1 MVVNNIAAGL
11 KKLGFS
17 DYEAKAWIAL
27 LKENPSTPYEVA
39 RESGIPTSKIYEVL
53 SRLETKEMVT
63 VTRRDKKSLYAPSDY
78 RKVLEEMR
86 DTMDST
92 LNSLEQNIENLSPAE
107 PVSFI
112 WNLDDYGFC
121 IEKAI
126 EISAGAEKSLLISGY
141 EEELHQL
148 KEVLADRD
156 QEGLL
161 IATVHFGESGTSAG
175 MEFQH
180 PIKETIYSE
189 KGGRGFVIVAD
200 EAIALMA
207 TVQKNNHIE
216 GAWSESTGFVNL
228 AEDYI
233 KHDIYIMKIVKRF
246 DKLLKKSFGDNYQ
259 FLRDVFNDEEAE

>member
-1 MVVNNIAAGL
+1 MVVNNIASSL

-27 LKENPSTPYEVA
+27 LRENPSTPYEVA

-53 SRLETKEMVT
+53 SRLETKKMVT

-78 RKVLEEMR
+78 RKILGKMR

-92 LNSLEQNIENLSPAE
+92 LDSLEQNIKKLSPAE

-121 IEKAI
+121 IEKAV
-126 EISAGAEKSLLISGY
+126 EISAVAKESLLISGY
-141 EEELHQL
+141 KEELHQL
-148 KEVLADRD
+148 KEVLAARE
-156 QEGLL
+156 QEGLP
-161 IATVHFGESGTSAG
+161 IATVHFGDSGTSAG
-175 MEFQH
+175 IEFQH
-180 PIKETIYSE
+180 PIEDTLYSE

-200 EAIALMA
+200 RAIALMA
-207 TVQKNNHIE
+207 TVQNNNHVE

-246 DKLLKKSFGDNYQ
+246 DGLLKKSFGDRYE
-259 FLRDVFNDEEAE
+259 FLRDVFNDEETE

>member
-1 MVVNNIAAGL
+1 MVVNNITSGL

-63 VTRRDKKSLYAPSDY
+63 VTRRDKKSLYAPTDY
-78 RKVLEEMR
+78 QKILGEMR

-92 LNSLEQNIENLSPAE
+92 LNSLEQNIEKLSPAD

-121 IEKAI
+121 IEKAV
-126 EISAGAEKSLLISGY
+126 EIAAGAKKSLLISGY
-141 EEELHQL
+141 QEELHQL
-148 KEVLADRD
+148 KKVLTAREK
-156 QEGLL
+156 EGLP
-161 IATVHFGESGTSAG
+161 IATVHFGELETPAG
-175 MEFQH
+175 MKFQH
-180 PIKETIYSE
+180 PIEKTIYSE

-200 EAIALMA
+200 GAIALMA
-207 TVQKNNHIE
+207 TVQKTSRLE
-216 GAWSESTGFVNL
+216 GAWSESSGFVNL

-246 DKLLKKSFGDNYQ
+246 DKLLKKSFGEGYQ